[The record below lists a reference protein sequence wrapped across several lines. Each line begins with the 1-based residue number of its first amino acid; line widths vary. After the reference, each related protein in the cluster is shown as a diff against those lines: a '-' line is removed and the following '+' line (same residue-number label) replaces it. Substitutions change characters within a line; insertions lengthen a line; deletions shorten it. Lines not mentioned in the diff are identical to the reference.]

1 MPAAQIVLGDMRL
14 GFLVKRVKGKLYV
27 YEYLGIEGGK
37 RIVKYVGP
45 LEAMVRT
52 YQALNAGITVNHKL
66 TRKELRK
73 LAEYI
78 VDNLTH
84 KHRKQQREEW
94 WTGRDLNPGPPGCKP
109 GALPG

>member
-1 MPAAQIVLGDMRL
+1 METIMVARDLRL

-84 KHRKQQREEW
+84 KRRKGW
-94 WTGRDLNPGPPGCKP
+94 WTGRDLNPGPPGCQP